1 VLNKLNKEH
10 LTALIKGLKKITYY
24 PLMNEWYGVPL
35 KVQPFLSKGKNTA
48 PQWTFKM
55 NRAPA
60 TAET

>member
-1 VLNKLNKEH
+1 MK
-10 LTALIKGLKKITYY
+10 
-24 PLMNEWYGVPL
+24 EWYGVPL

-48 PQWTFKM
+48 QQWTFEL